1 MNLIPVPTVILL
13 QLIPFLLTSVAL
25 YYILFKP
32 MLAYLDERE
41 EKISGARDQ
50 ASSLSEQS
58 KGSMQKIQEDTKS
71 TRLEIA
77 SKRSEA
83 RTEIMKDYSAKI
95 QSAREEVEKEI
106 QQEAQKIHADQSI
119 AQTELKSSAREIAN
133 LIASQTLGRTIS

>member
-41 EKISGARDQ
+41 KNISGARDQ

-77 SKRSEA
+77 AKRSEA

-95 QSAREEVEKEI
+95 QSAREEVDKEI
-106 QQEAQKIHADQSI
+106 QQEAQKIHADQSS
-119 AQTELKSSAREIAN
+119 ARTELKSSARDIAN

>member
-32 MLAYLDERE
+32 MLAYLEERE

-50 ASSLSEQS
+50 ASSLSDQS

-71 TRLEIA
+71 LRLEIA
-77 SKRSEA
+77 AKRSEA

-95 QSAREEVEKEI
+95 QSAREEFEKEI
-106 QQEAQKIHADQSI
+106 QQEAQKIHNDQSS
-119 AQTELKSSAREIAN
+119 ARTDLKLSAREIAN